1 MALTNMSGNREANV
15 WIPGY
20 ADGWLLGHDE
30 FIVF

>member
-1 MALTNMSGNREANV
+1 MSGNREANV
-15 WIPGY
+15 WIPGVS